1 MTEKMECFNIKS
13 CVRGYHVYEDI
24 WDASVG
30 EELPCQRENGNCA
43 NPFAVAKFLAKV
55 L

>member
-24 WDASVG
+24 WDASG
-30 EELPCQRENGNCA
+30 EELPCQCENGNCA
-43 NPFAVAKFLAKV
+43 NPFAVAKFLVKV